1 MVEEVIEPEGESA
14 LFAPFS
20 QEELAQ
26 ANAEIEAAEGD
37 DVAPVS
43 TPLKGRLTIS
53 SPIPVEDD
61 PFADLQIDRAGAP
74 AGGQAGAWS
83 WKQVLSSL
91 DSKGPNPDNQ
101 RIMAL
106 LTELNLDRAIDD
118 ALLDRLRAMASRSR
132 DQARRGTREAATN
145 SVKAMRL
152 KLTMDADL
160 RAIIVRFVEARRE
173 AAARGRL
180 SGHEARIYLV
190 ADAAFEA

>member
-1 MVEEVIEPEGESA
+1 MVEEVAEPEAESA

-20 QEELAQ
+20 AEEIAQ
-26 ANAEIEAAEGD
+26 ANNEAAAIEAEE
-37 DVAPVS
+37 VAPAS
-43 TPLKGRLTIS
+43 TPLKGRLAIS

-106 LTELNLDRAIDD
+106 LTELDLERAINDT
-118 ALLDRLRAMASRSR
+118 LLDRLRAMASRSR
-132 DQARRGTREAATN
+132 DQARRGTRDAATN

-160 RAIIVRFVEARRE
+160 RATVVRFVEARRE

-180 SGHEARIYLV
+180 NGHEARIYFV

>member
-1 MVEEVIEPEGESA
+1 MVEEVVEPEAESA

-20 QEELAQ
+20 EEEMAQ
-26 ANAEIEAAEGD
+26 ASEEADEPEAEA
-37 DVAPVS
+37 VAPAS
-43 TPLKGRLTIS
+43 TPLKGRLAIS

-106 LTELNLDRAIDD
+106 LTELDLERTMDD
-118 ALLDRLRAMASRSR
+118 AVLDRLRVMASRSR
-132 DQARRGTREAATN
+132 DQARRGTREAVTN

-160 RAIIVRFVEARRE
+160 RAIVVRFVEARRE

-180 SGHEARIYLV
+180 NGHEARIYLV